1 MVRQTELLTPQLS
14 DYLDFLDRGEMRYLP
29 YLMYFNRPNFRSA
42 AINTDRLGFRLSHGP
57 GGPGSPA
64 SVGGAHIDGP
74 VRLLVGGSVSLGY
87 GATNDG
93 ATIASR
99 LWSKHAPSRP
109 WLTFGAPYLNST
121 QELMLFMLYR
131 HLLPPIDEIVIISG
145 FNTLVMGQLTG
156 LDVGGQEPFF
166 FCTEYFEKM
175 QELRARYAQPAKGKR
190 WRTGPRPPSQPT
202 RPTRPAATLP
212 TPAAMIK
219 SAVDVTLRNLDSW
232 LVMAAAT
239 GARVSFALQPLAT
252 WLRAEP
258 AAQEKLLFDEFDQV
272 SDYGTWEER
281 YGDVGSLATGAAYAA
296 ALGEACAR
304 KGIPFVDTLS
314 RLAAVAKPSDWLFVD
329 RGHYTDEGNDI
340 VAELLAD
347 SLELT

>member
-29 YLMYFNRPNFRSA
+29 YLMYFNRPNYRSA
-42 AINTDRLGFRLSHGP
+42 AINTDRLGFRISHGP
-57 GGPGSPA
+57 SGPGSA
-64 SVGGAHIDGP
+64 GGDRLDGP

-87 GATNDG
+87 GATSDA

-121 QELMLFMLYR
+121 QELMLFVLYR

-156 LDVGGQEPFF
+156 VDVGGQEPFF
-166 FCTEYFEKM
+166 FCNEYFEKM
-175 QELRARYAQPAKGKR
+175 QELRARYAEPAKTRR
-190 WRTGPRPPSQPT
+190 WRTGPRPPSPSVAPPAA
-202 RPTRPAATLP
+202 RPTTAG
-212 TPAAMIK
+212 MIE
-219 SAVDVTLRNLDSW
+219 SAVGVTMRNLDSW

-252 WLRAEP
+252 WLRETP
-258 AAQEKLLFDEFDQV
+258 APQEKLLFDEFDEL

-281 YGDVGSLATGAAYAA
+281 YGDVGSIATGAAYAA

-304 KGIPFVDTLS
+304 KGVPFVDTLS
-314 RLAAVAKPSDWLFVD
+314 RLAELTKPSDWLFVD
-329 RGHYTDEGNDI
+329 RGHYTDEGNDV
-340 VAELLAD
+340 VAQVLAE
-347 SLELT
+347 SLQLS

>member
-14 DYLDFLDRGEMRYLP
+14 DYHDFLDRGEMRYLP

-42 AINTDRLGFRLSHGP
+42 AINTDRCGFRVSHGP
-57 GGPGSPA
+57 NGPGS
-64 SVGGAHIDGP
+64 VGGDRLDGP

-87 GATNDG
+87 GATDDR

-99 LWSKHAPSRP
+99 LWSQHAPSRP
-109 WLTFGAPYLNST
+109 WFTFGAPYLNST
-121 QELMLFMLYR
+121 QELLLFMLHR
-131 HLLPPIDEIVIISG
+131 HLLPPVDEIVIISG

-156 LDVGGQEPFF
+156 MDVGGQEPFF
-166 FCTEYFEKM
+166 FCNEYFEKM
-175 QELRARYAQPAKGKR
+175 QELRARYAKPARTKQ
-190 WRTGPRPPSQPT
+190 WRTGPRPSSQKVTPSAA
-202 RPTRPAATLP
+202 RPTTAG
-212 TPAAMIK
+212 MIR

-252 WLRAEP
+252 WLRETP
-258 AAQEKLLFDEFDQV
+258 APQEKLLFDEFDKL

-281 YGDVGSLATGAAYAA
+281 YGDVGSIATGAAYAE

-304 KGIPFVDTLS
+304 KGVPFVDTLS

-329 RGHYTDEGNDI
+329 RGHYTDEGNDV
-340 VAELLAD
+340 VAQVLAE

>member
-1 MVRQTELLTPQLS
+1 LVRQTELLTPQLS
-14 DYLDFLDRGEMRYLP
+14 DYLEFLDRAEMRYLP

-42 AINTDRLGFRLSHGP
+42 AINTDRLGFRISHGP
-57 GGPGSPA
+57 NGPGS
-64 SVGGAHIDGP
+64 VGGDRLDGP

-109 WLTFGAPYLNST
+109 WFTFGAPYLNST
-121 QELMLFMLYR
+121 QELMLFVLHR

-156 LDVGGQEPFF
+156 VDVGGQEPFF
-166 FCTEYFEKM
+166 FCNEYFEKM
-175 QELRARYAQPAKGKR
+175 QELRARYAEPSRTKR
-190 WRTGPRPPSQPT
+190 WRSGPRPPSQSVTPSAD
-202 RPTRPAATLP
+202 RPTTAG
-212 TPAAMIK
+212 MIQ

-252 WLRAEP
+252 WLRETP
-258 AAQEKLLFDEFDQV
+258 APQEKLLFDEFDTV
-272 SDYGTWEER
+272 SEYGTWEER
-281 YGDVGSLATGAAYAA
+281 YGDVGSIATGTAYAE

-304 KGIPFVDTLS
+304 RGIPFVDTLS
-314 RLAAVAKPSDWLFVD
+314 RLAAVVKPSDWLFVD
-329 RGHYTDEGNDI
+329 RGHYTDEGNDV
-340 VAELLAD
+340 VAQVLAE
-347 SLELT
+347 SLDLA